1 MTRPP
6 MVKEFESVGN
16 DIGRLR
22 GWWQNK
28 LLRIFLV
35 FILTG
40 LGSSIGTWV
49 GGYRIFT
56 NLFQS

>member
-6 MVKEFESVGN
+6 VVREFETIST
-16 DIGRLR
+16 DISTVK
-22 GWWQNK
+22 GWWHNK

-35 FILTG
+35 FFMTG

-56 NLFQS
+56 NLFA